1 MRKVLYPIVA
11 VLMLVVVAVDHYTVN
26 NYLSEFEE
34 ARNYNLAEMVQAY
47 QMQDVALASQGL
59 QETLMITSRRLEKS
73 ENEVVECIKYIRQ
86 LRETNLQQESVVLS
100 SAATIKELTDDNA
113 RIQKEL
119 DATLVK
125 LELKSQAL
133 DAAKKEIETLKATTK
148 DLKKV
153 QKELAAV
160 KKTLA
165 TTIEDVQWVRT
176 EYERRT
182 GEVAP
187 LPPNSL
193 K

>member
-73 ENEVVECIKYIRQ
+73 EGEVVECIKYIRQ

-153 QKELAAV
+153 QKELDAV

>member
-1 MRKVLYPIVA
+1 MRKLLYPIVA
-11 VLMLVVVAVDHYTVN
+11 VLMLVVVVVDHYTVN
-26 NYLSEFEE
+26 TYLSEFEG

-73 ENEVVECIKYIRQ
+73 EGEVVECIKYIRQ

-153 QKELAAV
+153 QKELDAV

>member
-1 MRKVLYPIVA
+1 MRKLLYPIVV
-11 VLMLVVVAVDHYTVN
+11 VLMLVVVVVDHYTVN
-26 NYLSEFEE
+26 TYLSEFEG

-73 ENEVVECIKYIRQ
+73 EGEVVECIKYIRQ

-153 QKELAAV
+153 QKELDAV

>member
-1 MRKVLYPIVA
+1 MRKVLYPVIA
-11 VLMLVVVAVDHYTVN
+11 VLMLAIVAVDHYTVN
-26 NYLSEFEE
+26 SYLSEFEE

-73 ENEVVECIKYIRQ
+73 EGEVVECIKYIRQ

-133 DAAKKEIETLKATTK
+133 DAAKKEIETLKSATK

-153 QKELAAV
+153 QKELETV

-165 TTIEDVQWVRT
+165 TAVEDVQWVRT